1 MDRVL
6 ELAAA
11 GGLAE
16 EAAHGS
22 TPEGGTAKPAHTR
35 STCLNCGAHL
45 HGRYCHACGQ
55 SSDDHHRSIVHLL
68 WEAVEGFTHLD
79 GRLAT
84 TVPALLFGPGKL
96 ARDHIEGRRMR
107 HVPPFRM
114 FLITL
119 LVFMFAAETVVK
131 GVHSQSVSVA
141 KTAAQQSFQVGNQK
155 VVVLQARDAAEVRDA
170 LDESG
175 LNGQHQDQLN
185 GRILGWLKA
194 HIPRAAANRD
204 FYLMLVFEWAHRLA
218 ILMLPI
224 LAGLLTLLY
233 VYKRQ
238 FYVYDHL
245 VVSMQYLSFCFLLWA
260 VMWVL
265 PSPVQ
270 GWLMWPAVAWTP
282 FNLYLILRT
291 AYGSSRIGAGVKALF
306 VWTATVVVFGTLT
319 AGLLVF
325 ALNQV

>member
-1 MDRVL
+1 MDKVF
-6 ELAAA
+6 ELAAVDAAAAEA
-11 GGLAE
+11 GHDG
-16 EAAHGS
+16 AA
-22 TPEGGTAKPAHTR
+22 TPAHTH
-35 STCLNCGAHL
+35 TACLNCGAHL

-79 GRLAT
+79 GRLAK

-96 ARDHIEGRRMR
+96 ARDHVEGRRMR

-119 LVFMFAAETVVK
+119 LVFMFAAEAVV
-131 GVHSQSVSVA
+131 GRVHATTEVVTTKPSMAGAS
-141 KTAAQQSFQVGNQK
+141 AARK
-155 VVVLQARDAAEVRDA
+155 VVVERPMTAEDLETIKASSGYSRLHGPLGRWLEARI
-170 LDESG
+170 G
-175 LNGQHQDQLN
+175 
-185 GRILGWLKA
+185 
-194 HIPRAAANRD
+194 RAASNRE
-204 FYLMLVFEWAHRLA
+204 FYLMLVFQWAHRLA

-260 VMWVL
+260 SMWVI
-265 PSPVQ
+265 PSPVR
-270 GWLMWPAVAWTP
+270 GLLMLPAIAWTP

-291 AYGSSRIGAGVKALF
+291 AYGSSRIGAGAKALF
-306 VWTATVVVFGTLT
+306 VWTATVVVFGALT